1 MFSWVLTWL
10 KAEGNLQ
17 ADTRE
22 DFKSQLP
29 EMNERGFLF
38 KPEYSE
44 KDLRHV
50 EEKEEAPA
58 AGAAERQAHAV
69 GGDEEPDFKNN
80 YSFLLHW

>member
-1 MFSWVLTWL
+1 MFGWVLTWL
-10 KAEGNLQ
+10 KAEGKLQ

-29 EMNERGFLF
+29 EMNEHEFLF
-38 KPEYSE
+38 EPEYSK

-58 AGAAERQAHAV
+58 AGAAERQAHFF
-69 GGDEEPDFKNN
+69 GRDEGPDFKNN
-80 YSFLLHW
+80 YSFLLH